1 MTLLITIVPSL
12 VLVLYFV
19 KSDKFK
25 EPNRLIIIT
34 FLFGILISIP
44 AGYLNSLIDKN
55 FATGERFNDALLSG
69 FFGGGPVEELL
80 KFSVLYFYILKE
92 KAFNEPM
99 DGLVYGVLA
108 SLGFATYENY
118 TYVFVLANI
127 WELIPMDVAVLRS
140 YSAVPMHG
148 MCGAIMGYY
157 FGQYAFSANKKYL
170 GLAIIFPIIFHG
182 SYNFMCSYNWFY
194 ALSIVL
200 IGCIFTLLLHRNLKL
215 LQKNKR
221 KEHEKK
227 EI

>member
-1 MTLLITIVPSL
+1 MTLLITILPSI
-12 VLVLYFV
+12 VLVLYFI

-25 EPNRLIIIT
+25 EPNRIIIIT
-34 FLFGILISIP
+34 FLFGILITIP

-108 SLGFATYENY
+108 SLGFATLENFQ
-118 TYVFVLANI
+118 YVFYLDSEFWTAQEI
-127 WELIPMDVAVLRS
+127 AIFRS
-140 YSAVPMHG
+140 YSAIPLHG
-148 MCGAIMGYY
+148 LCGAIMGFY

-170 GLAIIFPIIFHG
+170 GLAIIVPIIFHG
-182 SYNFMCSYNWFY
+182 SYNFMCDYNWYY
-194 ALSIVL
+194 AVSIVAV
-200 IGCIFTLLLHRNLKL
+200 GFIFALLLHRNLKL
-215 LQKNKR
+215 LQKEKK
-221 KEHEKK
+221 KEHEEKK
-227 EI
+227 V